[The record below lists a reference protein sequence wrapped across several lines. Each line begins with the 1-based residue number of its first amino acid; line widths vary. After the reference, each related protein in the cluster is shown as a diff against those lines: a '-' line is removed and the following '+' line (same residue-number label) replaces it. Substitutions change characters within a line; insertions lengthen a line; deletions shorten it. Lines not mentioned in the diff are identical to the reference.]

1 MCIGSSA
8 MKYLV
13 YDKYRFLLETLEGKL
28 FENYKELEEKIIIF
42 LIENNN
48 EEILSSV
55 DKTINLKIHD
65 TKELLKKLD
74 VDVSSEKISD
84 YFLDNEFETEYK
96 LLLQEKTIKIINAL
110 NLVNFTNIN
119 TLSYR
124 INTYS
129 NIEIL
134 FPSYYKVKEYYETKV
149 KEIKDDSYATFIK
162 EFGKTLERITTEE
175 LEYINECIAIED
187 TNDAESPSTISLES
201 LEEIRFIRYVI
212 LTLERNQIT
221 TSNYSSKKLAK
232 YINLIEEGSLYGIQ
246 PPGGILFENP
256 TELYA
261 QIDFILNSDG
271 LNKEQKKL
279 FYKELKIRGRNPKT
293 NDVKDVYEILEER
306 TLCKEVSN
314 YPLKQQEAICNKT
327 ENFEFNEE
335 YYKHIEKYGEDKVDN
350 AVFMVQNSIAN
361 NADDIE
367 SWFNYTNKIN
377 KKTLSNL
384 FTSTSKFRIPHL
396 FDLDNNILK

>member
-13 YDKYRFLLETLEGKL
+13 YDKYRFLLEKLEGKL
-28 FENYKELEEKIIIF
+28 FKNYKELEAKIFIF
-42 LIENNN
+42 LIENDE

-84 YFLDNEFETEYK
+84 YFFDNEFETEYK
-96 LLLQEKTIKIINAL
+96 LLLQEKTTKIINAL

-119 TLSYR
+119 SLSSR
-124 INTYS
+124 VNTYS

-134 FPSYYKVKEYYETKV
+134 FPSYYKIKEYYETKV
-149 KEIKDDSYATFIK
+149 KEIKNDSYTTFIE

-175 LEYINECIAIED
+175 LKYINECIAIED
-187 TNDAESPSTISLES
+187 TNDAESPTTISLES

-246 PPGGILFENP
+246 PPNEILFENP

-261 QIDFILNSDG
+261 KIDFILNSDG
-271 LNKEQKKL
+271 LNEKQKSL

-314 YPLKQQEAICNKT
+314 YPHEQQEAICNKT

-335 YYKHIEKYGEDKVDN
+335 YYKHIKKYGKDNVYN
-350 AVFMVQNSIAN
+350 AVFTVQNSIVN

-377 KKTLSNL
+377 KKILSNL